1 MSENAFFKLLI
12 NCIMISSLISS
23 SYSICDFKGI
33 FNFGDSNSDTGGFD
47 SAFPAQPGPY
57 GMTYFKKPVGRSSDG
72 RLIVDFLGNRS
83 IFIILCVYFV
93 FYRFPQPNAILFEV
107 LPHTKCKHVSQSRFK
122 H

>member
-1 MSENAFFKLLI
+1 
-12 NCIMISSLISS
+12 MISSLISS

-72 RLIVDFLGNRS
+72 RLIVDFLGNGS
-83 IFIILCVYFV
+83 FFVILCAYFV
-93 FYRFPQPNAILFEV
+93 FHRFSEPNAIIFEV
-107 LPHTKCKHVSQSRFK
+107 LLDTKCRHFSQSRFK